1 MISSIFFHDVLMIS
15 SKTPPILG
23 SRIKLPKH
31 EPQSQQGIEQYLQ
44 CLAQARNDN
53 EISIDQVIKHLNFSR
68 RVIEDM
74 EKGDL
79 SFVPYPLNYF
89 FARQYA
95 QYLKVPFPEQYLMT
109 HFKPSEKK

>member
-1 MISSIFFHDVLMIS
+1 MGSIFFHDVLMIS

-23 SRIKLPKH
+23 SKIRPPKQ

-44 CLAQARNDN
+44 CLGQARNDN
-53 EISIDQVIKHLNFSR
+53 EITIEQVMQHLNFSKC
-68 RVIEDM
+68 VIEEM
-74 EKGDL
+74 EKGKL
-79 SFVPYPLNYF
+79 GFVPYPLNYF

-109 HFKPSEKK
+109 HFKPGERK